1 MTAQAEKR
9 KRKRWSAEEK
19 RALLVRWRASGLS
32 ARQFAPREGVSPA
45 NLLRWRTSAVATVAT
60 PQRGTVKF
68 TPVQVVKTESSRVA
82 EQTPTRAVLELVL
95 HGGARVRVLD
105 GADVRMV
112 SELVLAV
119 ARGA

>member
-1 MTAQAEKR
+1 MTAQVEKR

-45 NLLRWRTSAVATVAT
+45 NLLRWRSSAVAT
-60 PQRGTVKF
+60 PERGAVKF
-68 TPVQVVKTESSRVA
+68 TPVQVVKTESLRA

-105 GADVRMV
+105 GADVRMI

>member
-1 MTAQAEKR
+1 MTAQMEKR

-45 NLLRWRTSAVATVAT
+45 NLLRWRGSAVAT

-68 TPVQVVKTESSRVA
+68 TPVQVVKTESTRA
-82 EQTPTRAVLELVL
+82 GEQTPPRAVLELVL
-95 HGGARVRVLD
+95 HGSARVRVLD